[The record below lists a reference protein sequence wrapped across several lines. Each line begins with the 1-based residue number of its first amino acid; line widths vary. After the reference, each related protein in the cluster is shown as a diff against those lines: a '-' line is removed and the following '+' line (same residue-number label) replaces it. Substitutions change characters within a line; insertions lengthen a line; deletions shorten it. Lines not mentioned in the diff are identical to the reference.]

1 MREIYYLLI
10 DMLRQNYYNVF
21 SRLVSLQLKREKDF
35 TMIAVY
41 QKILFILMGTSLAL
55 GGCSSK
61 KASTPSSST
70 DAGLLAGGADVKSR
84 STNKNDKRAAG
95 KASLGQNDERFE
107 LEGKPS
113 KLDKYEGE
121 EGTAQ
126 PHDTR
131 QPVVP
136 GKIMSLFYQGASEI
150 PVTQIQVQ
158 GGALAE
164 IGVVAPLDLVEIRR
178 VKQPQPRGMWAWV
191 KKQVFDSSEIIGD
204 QITYVA
210 ISNLNNDE
218 SVVAQKATQHCKE
231 KNLLGAVSF
240 QTVRLEEPIKVK
252 QNEIQGSE
260 EEIMLTDAADPSKG
274 PTVFTEIVCAGKQD
288 EYREE
293 LDEQAIDSLEDPDP
307 FFDRF
312 LSIMG
317 P

>member
-1 MREIYYLLI
+1 
-10 DMLRQNYYNVF
+10 
-21 SRLVSLQLKREKDF
+21 
-35 TMIAVY
+35 
-41 QKILFILMGTSLAL
+41 
-55 GGCSSK
+55 
-61 KASTPSSST
+61 
-70 DAGLLAGGADVKSR
+70 
-84 STNKNDKRAAG
+84 
-95 KASLGQNDERFE
+95 
-107 LEGKPS
+107 
-113 KLDKYEGE
+113 
-121 EGTAQ
+121 
-126 PHDTR
+126 
-131 QPVVP
+131 
-136 GKIMSLFYQGASEI
+136 
-150 PVTQIQVQ
+150 VQ

-274 PTVFTEIVCAGKQD
+274 PTVFTEIVCAGRQD